1 MPATSH
7 LRGHPIE
14 WDALRQR
21 WVYCDNQEPTVE
33 SWRDRTCRHCGET
46 AGFISAMQA
55 AEDAESR
62 MHTIRQRTNDGS
74 EH

>member
-1 MPATSH
+1 MTTAALLISAGILIS
-7 LRGHPIE
+7 LRV
-14 WDALRQR
+14 AYRL
-21 WVYCDNQEPTVE
+21 
-33 SWRDRTCRHCGET
+33 GET